1 MSVINCAN
9 YFTSLRKEFQPTAR
23 NDEKYNP
30 SGTAADI
37 RKTELPDSDRSFL
50 RFDDMIFSVPDVR
63 ESSVEEVLSSIGSD
77 AYYNVKAEQIAEKI
91 MKGDLLNEL
100 I

>member
-1 MSVINCAN
+1 M
-9 YFTSLRKEFQPTAR
+9 
-23 NDEKYNP
+23 
-30 SGTAADI
+30 
-37 RKTELPDSDRSFL
+37 RKTELPDSERNFL
-50 RFDDMIFSVPDVR
+50 RIDDMICTVPDVR
-63 ESSVEEVLSSIGSD
+63 ESRVEEVLSSIGSG